1 MADDAR
7 ALRQALLVV
16 ALNKKCDKIQQK
28 IHTKINK
35 TSADFETALLD
46 YMNVVNKLKITIELA
61 ERHQNNL
68 KLQKLLRE
76 SADLVKNFSAQFAM
90 AYEMFDSI
98 LPVSSINP
106 DWMNNIDKQEKR
118 LIKIKDTLTQIQ
130 MFPCNREVI
139 EIVQR
144 MVMQITDIQEKIKVS
159 SEKVRD
165 LMHETIKY
173 GSNALNNQQ
182 INQLESS
189 EDDISFVADE
199 STNSFCQ

>member
-1 MADDAR
+1 MADDCKV
-7 ALRQALLVV
+7 LRQALLAV
-16 ALNKKCDKIQQK
+16 ALNKKCDKIEQK

-35 TSADFETALLD
+35 IIAEFELVLLD
-46 YMNVVNKLKITIELA
+46 YMNVVNKLKLAIELA

-76 SADLVKNFSAQFAM
+76 SADIIKNFSAQFSM
-90 AYEMFDSI
+90 VYEIFETI

-106 DWMNNIDKQEKR
+106 EWMNNIDRQEKR

-165 LMHETIKY
+165 VMHETIKY

-182 INQLESS
+182 INQMESS
-189 EDDISFVADE
+189 EDDISFVANE
-199 STNSFCQ
+199 STNSFYE